1 MLRQNV
7 DEFSAFWRRK
17 KVFGRSYNSDQGLE
31 DPLAIKDGRN
41 SGLPKKV
48 LCDLIKVNKHEWGKM
63 FY

>member
-31 DPLAIKDGRN
+31 GPLAIKDGRN

-48 LCDLIKVNKHEWGKM
+48 RCDLIEVNKQVGKM